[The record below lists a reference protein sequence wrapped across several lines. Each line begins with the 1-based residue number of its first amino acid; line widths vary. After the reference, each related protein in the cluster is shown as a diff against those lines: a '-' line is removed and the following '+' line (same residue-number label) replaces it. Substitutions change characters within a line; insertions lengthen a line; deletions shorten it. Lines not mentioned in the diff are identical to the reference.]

1 MGRDPQCLGQGSFG
15 IVNSFFTLPN
25 SSSVTSFVTLI
36 IECLEQIILGLEDIK
51 NLKGNISALEEHR
64 GFPIL
69 LRKGDLKK
77 KKKKLKITILPKWE
91 KAIWTCGSTN

>member
-1 MGRDPQCLGQGSFG
+1 MGQGSFG
-15 IVNSFFTLPN
+15 IVDSFFTLPN
-25 SSSVTSFVTLI
+25 SSSVTSFVTLII

-77 KKKKLKITILPKWE
+77 KEEETKNNDSSKMGKSHMDLWFH
-91 KAIWTCGSTN
+91 